1 MSAELINL
9 RRARKAKQRAEEDL
23 RAAANRARFGR
34 TKAARDVQ
42 GAEAA
47 RAERDLEGKK
57 LQD

>member
-9 RRARKAKQRAEEDL
+9 RRARKAKQRVEEDL
-23 RAAANRARFGR
+23 RAAANRARFGQAKVVR
-34 TKAARDVQ
+34 EAKA
-42 GAEAA
+42 AEAA

>member
-9 RRARKAKQRAEEDL
+9 RRARKAKQRVEEDL
-23 RAAANRARFGR
+23 RAAANRARFGQ
-34 TKAARDVQ
+34 TKAVREAQ

>member
-9 RRARKAKQRAEEDL
+9 RKARKAKQRVEEDL
-23 RAAANRARFGR
+23 RAAANRARFGQSR
-34 TKAARDVQ
+34 ASREAR

-47 RAERDLEGKK
+47 RADRDLEGKK